1 MSYKDAASA
10 KRLILFLLDDMGEAT
25 TEELIKEAETLGVAE
40 CRDRVPPS
48 IAALY
53 DEGMLNR
60 KLSKEKKAIVW
71 SLSDKVDIES
81 LSAEEGL

>member
-10 KRLILFLLDDMGEAT
+10 KRLILFLLEDMGEAT

-48 IAALY
+48 IAGLY
-53 DEGMLNR
+53 DEGMLKR

-71 SLSDKVDIES
+71 SLSEKVDIES
-81 LSAEEGL
+81 LSAEGEL

>member
-1 MSYKDAASA
+1 MSYKDSESA

-25 TEELIKEAETLGVAE
+25 TEEIIKEAETLGVAE

-48 IAALY
+48 IADLY
-53 DEGMLNR
+53 NEGLLKR

-71 SLSDKVDIES
+71 SLSEDVDIEAIA
-81 LSAEEGL
+81 AE